1 MAILE
6 SNETESK
13 SGVRKQLDEASEE
26 VILDIVQVSLYRYP
40 FQSMVRETVS
50 NSLDANTEKNQA
62 IAIKSGQAV
71 VSDFY
76 ADADEN
82 SKIQNDSKFNP
93 EYYDIKH
100 LNVEN
105 KVSLDY
111 HYHPEPLGRDMLHIK
126 DTGVGLGGKRL
137 VKFFTPGS
145 SSKRLNK
152 KALGKY
158 GIGSKSPLASGVESY
173 FMVTTYNGKR
183 MKFEIR
189 KDKFDP
195 ITPKFDAEGKLNPH
209 EVLEG
214 VKDLAGREVKAYY
227 EPTTDKNSV
236 EILIPIK
243 KHNKATVID
252 SIESQLMYF
261 KEDIVLTEH
270 FYPSVEDFEARRNSQ
285 AEVHPFKANILY
297 EDEDLIIPDGKSYY
311 ARPHF
316 VMNGVGYGLVDWAEL
331 ELTPRHGSVGLKYD
345 VSDLDV
351 TPSRESVSYTE
362 KTKAAILNKYD
373 RIASKIK
380 RRVENQLTTTNF
392 QVWTRSANSIILGT
406 GLNDSTTATKEDRI
420 LAKMASL
427 IQKSDLNLVYT
438 NKSNESLTYSAHLSE
453 YISSYWNGTVISI
466 DRWSKK
472 VERRTTSNT
481 NSFALDTFI
490 QFGQSA
496 SRITT
501 YLAHTY
507 NSKGGAF
514 ILQVEQFDGEFNK
527 ELKAWYEKGC
537 DAKVAAK
544 LRTTMISHFKSTTK
558 DVKAVN
564 VAITNFDKLLL
575 SLSIM
580 SKTLEF
586 KIYDN
591 IVVPDDFKAELP
603 DGTPAAVDLQALRK
617 TQGKVLLQRPIIDG
631 VYHNDYSTTLIRASE
646 SEGFLKFEV
655 DKSNIPDLLTED
667 QELFYGNEAHRSSL
681 TDVSKIYALRK
692 ALIGKPIK
700 SVKKV
705 GSQSYNSRSM
715 FDLGIQSDVFV
726 IKCAINLNK
735 HFSVMG
741 KPVRNYGFN
750 VVDGIAHIDKLVISE
765 ILEMATL
772 NVCMAK
778 FGINSKHEVK
788 KTAVAVSYIS
798 DKYLTAYDKYASDRN
813 DTFYRIY
820 DGLYVTKMLK
830 VKVICEMF
838 NNSNPNLTEADKY
851 AYFRKTCDSI
861 PEFDISEFK
870 ITDIHLED
878 DDISKITEIQ
888 ELMEELGE
896 LTIRLQP
903 HVQRLFPEIIS
914 SNAMTKR
921 QALANAQRYMGMI
934 LELEK
939 PNFSKEYR
947 NLIKY

>member
-6 SNETESK
+6 SNETESRG
-13 SGVRKQLDEASEE
+13 GVRKQLDEASEE

-76 ADADEN
+76 AEADEN

-93 EYYDIKH
+93 EYYDLKH

-137 VKFFTPGS
+137 IKFFTPGS

-183 MKFEIR
+183 MTFEIR

-195 ITPKFDAEGKLNPH
+195 ITPKFNTSGELNPH

-227 EPTTDKNSV
+227 EKTTDKNSV
-236 EILIPIK
+236 EIIIPVK
-243 KHNKATVID
+243 KHNRDTVID

-270 FYPSVEDFEARRNSQ
+270 SYNEVEDFENRVNAES
-285 AEVHPFKANILY
+285 EVHPFKANILY
-297 EDEDLIIPDGKSYY
+297 EDDDLIIPEGRSYY

-331 ELTPRHGSVGLKYD
+331 ELTPRHGNVGLKYD

-373 RIASKIK
+373 KIASKIK
-380 RRVENQLTTTNF
+380 TRIQKQLTTSNF
-392 QVWTRSANSIILGT
+392 QTWTRSANSIVLGT
-406 GLNDSTTATKEDRI
+406 GLNDSITASKEDRI
-420 LAKMASL
+420 VAKMASL

-438 NKSNESLTYSAHLSE
+438 NKHNESLTYSVHISE
-453 YISSYWNGTVISI
+453 YISTYWNPTVISI
-466 DRWSKK
+466 DKWSKK
-472 VERRTTSNT
+472 VERRNTSSS
-481 NSFALDTFI
+481 NSFSLDTFI
-490 QFGQSA
+490 QFGQSI
-496 SRITT
+496 SKTTT
-501 YLAHTY
+501 YLAHTHTA
-507 NSKGGAF
+507 KGGAL
-514 ILQVEQFDGEFNK
+514 ILQVEQFDTDFNK
-527 ELKAWYEKGC
+527 LLKEWFTKGC
-537 DAKVAAK
+537 KTSEVANLK
-544 LRTTMISHFKSTTK
+544 NTMVSHFKSTTK
-558 DVKAVN
+558 DQKAVN
-564 VAITNFDKLLL
+564 IAIANFDKLLV

-580 SKTLEF
+580 SKTEEI
-586 KIYDN
+586 KVYDDV
-591 IVVPDDFKAELP
+591 VVPDDFKAELP
-603 DGTPAAVDLQALRK
+603 DGTPVAVDLQALRK
-617 TQGKVLLQRPIIDG
+617 SQGKVLLQRPVITSN
-631 VYHNDYSTTLIRASE
+631 YHSKYTTSLITGGHE
-646 SEGFLKFEV
+646 SETFFKFDV
-655 DKSNIPDLLTED
+655 DKSNIPDLITED

-681 TDVSKIYALRK
+681 TQVGKLHAYRK
-692 ALIGKPIK
+692 ALINK
-700 SVKKV
+700 SLLLTRPTG
-705 GSQSYNSRSM
+705 GSSGSYI
-715 FDLGIQSDVFV
+715 FDLGMQNDIVL

-735 HFSVMG
+735 HLSVIG
-741 KPVRNYGFN
+741 KSINNYGFTVIN
-750 VVDGIAHIDKLVISE
+750 GVAHIDETVITELLSILTFNICMKSLGIKNKAE
-765 ILEMATL
+765 I
-772 NVCMAK
+772 
-778 FGINSKHEVK
+778 K
-788 KTAVAVSYIS
+788 KTATAISFLSDEYINTYRTYVS
-798 DKYLTAYDKYASDRN
+798 DKDCDIYN
-813 DTFYRIY
+813 IY
-820 DGLYVTKMLK
+820 DGLYVAKLLR
-830 VKVICEMF
+830 VKVICEIY
-838 NNSNPNLTEADKY
+838 NKENPNLTADEK
-851 AYFRKTCDSI
+851 AQHFKKVCDSI
-861 PEFDISEFK
+861 DNFEISDFG

-878 DDISKITEIQ
+878 KNINKIIEVRDF
-888 ELMEELGE
+888 MKDLGE
-896 LTIRLQP
+896 LTIRLSP
-903 HVQRLFPEIIS
+903 HIQKLFPDINS
-914 SNAMTKR
+914 SNAISKKL
-921 QALANAQRYMGMI
+921 ALANAQQYMGMI
-934 LELEK
+934 LDLEK